1 MDKAYDKFDVE
12 IKSVQLL
19 FARAGKLLLSFQD
32 LEIMLNAMLC

>member
-19 FARAGKLLLSFQD
+19 FAKAGKLLLNF
-32 LEIMLNAMLC
+32 